1 MIFDFQNVIEFSRS
15 FQNTK
20 VKHSVHIAFLLQ
32 SDTYPTTVS
41 NLSIFEHF
49 CHPIFAH
56 NSIKKAAEAAF
67 LIPDFQIVSEFSGG
81 LADRLVLAAG
91 LLIVRR
97 WYIRFINM
105 DDGSIALIK
114 EASQSIGFL
123 FVLIHIFDP
132 IDRLK

>member
-1 MIFDFQNVIEFSRS
+1 MIFEFQNVIEFS
-15 FQNTK
+15 
-20 VKHSVHIAFLLQ
+20 
-32 SDTYPTTVS
+32 
-41 NLSIFEHF
+41 
-49 CHPIFAH
+49 
-56 NSIKKAAEAAF
+56 
-67 LIPDFQIVSEFSGG
+67 GG
-81 LADRLVLAAG
+81 LAARLALAIR